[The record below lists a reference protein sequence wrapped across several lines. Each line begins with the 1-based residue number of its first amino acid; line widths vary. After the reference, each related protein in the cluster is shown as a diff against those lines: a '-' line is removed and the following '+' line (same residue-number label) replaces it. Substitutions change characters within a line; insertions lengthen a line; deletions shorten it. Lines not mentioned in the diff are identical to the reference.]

1 MSRAPQTPLRVL
13 FVGGSGHIG
22 QRWLATAPAQEFDT
36 LSAFRRAAPGQA
48 RALAL
53 DVRDARQARRAVQGM
68 DAVINGAAGSRDAI
82 AEGTAHLC
90 EAALQEGVRLVHLS
104 TQSVYGPFEGW
115 VQESMPLDPRQG
127 WYGQAKCEAE
137 TAVRRFA
144 RQGGQAVILRPGCVG
159 GPGSAL
165 WVGRIA
171 GWLRSGR
178 LGDLGAAGDGWS
190 NLAHVDDVC
199 CALRQALSLPLR
211 AGELPTFNL
220 AAPDSPRWNDYFMD
234 LALALRATPVARLS
248 ARRLW
253 LDSHLLSPPLQA
265 AQRLGQR
272 LGLASRAWPQALP
285 PGLARLWSQQIRL
298 DSSAATAALGLR
310 WTPYAR
316 LLDASVRWLLHSGPG
331 APARSDL
338 EAKLRP

>member
-1 MSRAPQTPLRVL
+1 
-13 FVGGSGHIG
+13 
-22 QRWLATAPAQEFDT
+22 
-36 LSAFRRAAPGQA
+36 
-48 RALAL
+48 
-53 DVRDARQARRAVQGM
+53 
-68 DAVINGAAGSRDAI
+68 
-82 AEGTAHLC
+82 
-90 EAALQEGVRLVHLS
+90 
-104 TQSVYGPFEGW
+104 
-115 VQESMPLDPRQG
+115 
-127 WYGQAKCEAE
+127 
-137 TAVRRFA
+137 VRRFA

-298 DSSAATAALGLR
+298 DSSAATAALSLR